1 MRRAV
6 TQPLL
11 LEFFGDLT
19 SQPKVTSKVINRFIR
34 VVKKRYNEGTLIR
47 LLDHPSSQVREASLI
62 ALRFLGT
69 MQSTPAILQCLRDSE
84 ESLLPLA
91 EATLW
96 SIWFRA
102 DSLEH
107 GEELQRL
114 AALIERKQYRSAL
127 IGLNRLIKKAP
138 HFAEA
143 YNQRAVLFWQ
153 RKQYERSIED
163 CKRALEL
170 NPFHFGAQAGLG
182 QCYEGLLMPVEAL
195 QAFRKALKLHPH
207 LPGVMEKVSTLEEL
221 LKSDEE

>member
-1 MRRAV
+1 M

-11 LEFFGDLT
+11 LEYFGVLT
-19 SQPKVTSKVINRFIR
+19 SQPKVTSKVINRFVR
-34 VVKKRYNEGTLIR
+34 MVKKRYNEGSLMR
-47 LLDHPSSQVREASLI
+47 LLSHPNSQVREASLI

-69 MQSTPAILQCLRDSE
+69 MQSTQAILHCLRESE

-102 DSLEH
+102 DSVEH
-107 GEELQRL
+107 AEELQRL
-114 AALIERKQYRSAL
+114 TGLIERKQYRQAL

-138 HFAEA
+138 QFAEA

-163 CKRALEL
+163 CKKALEL
-170 NPFHFGAQAGLG
+170 NPFHFGAQAGIG
-182 QCYEGLLMPVEAL
+182 QCYEGLLMPAEAL
-195 QAFRKALKLHPH
+195 QAFRKALKMHPH
-207 LPGVMEKVSTLEEL
+207 LPGLIEKVHTLEEL